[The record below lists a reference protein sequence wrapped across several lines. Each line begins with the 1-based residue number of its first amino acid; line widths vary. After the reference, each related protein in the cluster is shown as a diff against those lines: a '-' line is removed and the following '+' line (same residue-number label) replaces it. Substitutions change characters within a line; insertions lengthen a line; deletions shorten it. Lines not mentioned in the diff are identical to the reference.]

1 MAESMSLLD
10 ECRESILK
18 IAATQPPDG
27 KRAILRLAE
36 LFRVNSGRKS
46 SDGRRS
52 SSREFEAAD
61 WQPLRSRRLRSR

>member
-10 ECRESILK
+10 QCRESILK

-46 SDGRRS
+46 SGCNRS
-52 SSREFEAAD
+52 SPRDFETAD
-61 WQPLRSRRLRSR
+61 WQRVRLRQVQSR

>member
-1 MAESMSLLD
+1 MSLLD

-18 IAATQPPDG
+18 IAATQSPDG